1 MIHLDPGEHVVHEVR
16 KHWFV
21 FFAHGFFLALAAI
34 LPPIFYE
41 AFIHLVPFKF
51 PIQGN
56 INSLLMFVC
65 LLWLLALWIS
75 FFVQWTNYYLDVW
88 HVTQKRIIDVEQK
101 RLFHREVSTI
111 RFDKIQDI
119 TVEVKGLLSTFLDI
133 GDVRVQTASENS
145 QDFTMHSASHPE
157 RIRKIVFAQH
167 NWESERSRP
176 VRIVDKD
183 GDGYP
188 DGDVTTEEKK

>member
-1 MIHLDPGEHVVHEVR
+1 MHEVR

-34 LPPIFYE
+34 LPPLLIESFVRFVPIPGYIPE
-41 AFIHLVPFKF
+41 ATPAILLFIY
-51 PIQGN
+51 G
-56 INSLLMFVC
+56 
-65 LLWLLALWIS
+65 LWLLALWIA

-101 RLFHREVSTI
+101 RLFHREISTI

-119 TVEVKGLLSTFLDI
+119 TVEVSGLLATFLDI
-133 GDVRVQTASENS
+133 GDIRVQTASENS
-145 QDFTMHSASHPE
+145 KDFFMKSASRPE
-157 RIRKIVFAQH
+157 QIRRIVFAQH

-176 VRIVDKD
+176 VRLVDKD

-188 DGDVTTEEKK
+188 DHNIKT

>member
-21 FFAHGFFLALAAI
+21 FFAHGFFLSLAAI

-41 AFIHLVPFKF
+41 AFVHFVPFKF

-56 INSLLMFVC
+56 LSALLMFVYA
-65 LLWLLALWIS
+65 LWLLALWIS

-145 QDFTMHSASHPE
+145 QDFIMYSASHPE

-188 DGDVTTEEKK
+188 DADVTTEEKE